1 MSEDSP
7 VLLASYSDEFQ
18 SNLWEGIPE
27 SKILEKAHEGVCRA
41 FNVDANSVPKPIKY
55 IKKYGHTQHIRYIY
69 IRQE

>member
-1 MSEDSP
+1 MSDDSP
-7 VLLASYSDEFQ
+7 VLLASYSNEFQ

-55 IKKYGHTQHIRYIY
+55 IKKYGHTHISGIFY

>member
-27 SKILEKAHEGVCRA
+27 SKILEKV
-41 FNVDANSVPKPIKY
+41 V
-55 IKKYGHTQHIRYIY
+55 
-69 IRQE
+69 